1 MSRRDR
7 DATDARVGL
16 HWSCEAPSHYNDVLF
31 RALHD
36 AGFARL
42 RVHYR
47 RDSLPSHPW
56 RTPLRTG
63 YDSRVQRRVLGV
75 DWFLLKCALLEP
87 GAQFVLGG
95 WADATSLLLI
105 GLCILSGR
113 RYVVWSDT
121 PKPDDNRKR
130 AFAAARNAVLRVVL
144 GRAHRILGTGV
155 AATEALVRMGA
166 AWDKV
171 VDFPYWTDIGALDP
185 RSRRP
190 DFGSGPT
197 VRFVSAGRVDNALK
211 GHDLAIR
218 SLAEA
223 LRLLP
228 AAQVEYLIA
237 GTGPDVAFDRALA
250 ESLGIGDRLEMPGWV
265 EPDAL
270 ADLLLG
276 ADVLIHP
283 SPVLEPYGVAVIEA
297 MAAGMIVLASDAT
310 CAGLDRIEHGVN
322 GFIHPAGDVDALSEQ
337 IRWLL
342 THPEAM
348 PGIRRA
354 ARRTAEQWPV
364 SRGVGIIRAIVGTA
378 DGRKAA

>member
-1 MSRRDR
+1 
-7 DATDARVGL
+7 
-16 HWSCEAPSHYNDVLF
+16 
-31 RALHD
+31 
-36 AGFARL
+36 
-42 RVHYR
+42 
-47 RDSLPSHPW
+47 
-56 RTPLRTG
+56 
-63 YDSRVQRRVLGV
+63 
-75 DWFLLKCALLEP
+75 
-87 GAQFVLGG
+87 
-95 WADATSLLLI
+95 
-105 GLCILSGR
+105 
-113 RYVVWSDT
+113 
-121 PKPDDNRKR
+121 
-130 AFAAARNAVLRVVL
+130 
-144 GRAHRILGTGV
+144 
-155 AATEALVRMGA
+155 
-166 AWDKV
+166 
-171 VDFPYWTDIGALDP
+171 
-185 RSRRP
+185 
-190 DFGSGPT
+190 
-197 VRFVSAGRVDNALK
+197 VDNALK